1 VISIDRFVSVA
12 TPWQGMN
19 GAMDLV
25 AAQFLSLGVR
35 ALHLCLSL
43 KQIASNHLDLH
54 PLALAKSMHSQ
65 KVSTQCKGRVTQ
77 QLGLLIRCALN
88 AKLKMFRSNL
98 LHFLKPKKLSTGLV
112 IQMFSYAC
120 LALRML
126 AAFTTTD

>member
-1 VISIDRFVSVA
+1 VISIDRFAYVVI
-12 TPWQGMN
+12 PWQGMN
-19 GAMDLV
+19 VAMDLA

-65 KVSTQCKGRVTQ
+65 KVSTQCKGKATQ
-77 QLGLLIRCALN
+77 QPGLLIRCALN
-88 AKLKMFRSNL
+88 AKLKMFKYNL
-98 LHFLKPKKLSTGLV
+98 PHFLKPKKLSIGLV
-112 IQMFSYAC
+112 IQMFSSVC

-126 AAFTTTD
+126 AVFTTTD